1 MDMNDFT
8 EIFFTEAEELLAE
21 MEKHLLEIDAASP
34 NPEQVNAIFRAAHSL
49 KGGAGTFGFN
59 ALQETTHLLENLFDQ
74 VRAGE
79 RSLNRT
85 TVNLFLECKDIMQAQ
100 LEAYQS
106 SQEPDEASY
115 RYICEALRKIAL
127 EDKHAQTAVEL
138 QDKAATQQG
147 AADGEPLL
155 CVTLKKIPE
164 SERAMLQEEL
174 S

>member
-1 MDMNDFT
+1 M
-8 EIFFTEAEELLAE
+8 
-21 MEKHLLEIDAASP
+21 
-34 NPEQVNAIFRAAHSL
+34 

-127 EDKHAQTAVEL
+127 KTNMPRRQSSCKT
-138 QDKAATQQG
+138 K
-147 AADGEPLL
+147 P
-155 CVTLKKIPE
+155 
-164 SERAMLQEEL
+164 
-174 S
+174 